1 MSKETSWAARHRSCV
16 STSGAHVRLARGEIC
31 WNSSNCDIDL
41 GVTVPGRQ
49 SGASASVYSL
59 GSVRVCMC
67 VFLVGLP
74 LPPLFSRRVMHLE

>member
-1 MSKETSWAARHRSCV
+1 MSARLGRTSVEPEGKFAGTVQTAI
-16 STSGAHVRLARGEIC
+16 LI
-31 WNSSNCDIDL
+31 L
-41 GVTVPGRQ
+41 GVTVPGRL
-49 SGASASVYSL
+49 SGGSASVRSL